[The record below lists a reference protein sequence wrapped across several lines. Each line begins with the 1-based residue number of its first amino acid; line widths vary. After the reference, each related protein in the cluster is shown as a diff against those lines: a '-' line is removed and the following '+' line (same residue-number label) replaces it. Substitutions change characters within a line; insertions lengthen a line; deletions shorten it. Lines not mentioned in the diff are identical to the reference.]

1 MNLLPILIVHIKAT
15 ATDWTV
21 EGKGGSGAFRE
32 GEERKE
38 KWHAWRQ
45 RRQRKG
51 KERRWKEDGEEPH
64 GLEKLQVV
72 RDLIAGEQ
80 SSVVVNLHDQGMQL
94 IYIVTELCVLCTGFL
109 WLEIYSNKLV
119 NNILIRTL
127 LT

>member
-1 MNLLPILIVHIKAT
+1 M
-15 ATDWTV
+15 

-32 GEERKE
+32 KEERKE
-38 KWHAWRQ
+38 KWQARRQ

-119 NNILIRTL
+119 NNILFRTL